1 MPCGCCIPDDPPDCC
16 EPGEP
21 FCDALGIMRSVSMT
35 AAPKSIESIRYLR
48 GGRIFDV
55 SPHKL
60 SSSLVNYR
68 RVATLGFLLCA
79 CEQCDGK
86 EEEEEG

>member
-1 MPCGCCIPDDPPDCC
+1 MPCGSCWTPVDPPDCC

-35 AAPKSIESIRYLR
+35 AAPKSIESIRPSRATAGFSMTLPTNCR
-48 GGRIFDV
+48 RV
-55 SPHKL
+55 A

-68 RVATLGFLLCA
+68 RL
-79 CEQCDGK
+79 
-86 EEEEEG
+86 